1 MLYAY
6 DAEMA
11 GKIYANTTSKL
22 DQEGLKQ
29 GACKITSEKLLEMRA
44 KKTPVVLLDVRTP
57 AEQNVVSLVGSDAIK
72 LPLDQLFLKQNL
84 DTLPTDT
91 PIVVICHTG
100 ARAAAAAIL
109 LRSIGFENAKFLM
122 GGMVDLV
129 TKLTPKTAP

>member
-1 MLYAY
+1 M
-6 DAEMA
+6 
-11 GKIYANTTSKL
+11 
-22 DQEGLKQ
+22 
-29 GACKITSEKLLEMRA
+29 
-44 KKTPVVLLDVRTP
+44 
-57 AEQNVVSLVGSDAIK
+57 VSLVGSDAIQ

-91 PIVVICHTG
+91 PIVVICRTG